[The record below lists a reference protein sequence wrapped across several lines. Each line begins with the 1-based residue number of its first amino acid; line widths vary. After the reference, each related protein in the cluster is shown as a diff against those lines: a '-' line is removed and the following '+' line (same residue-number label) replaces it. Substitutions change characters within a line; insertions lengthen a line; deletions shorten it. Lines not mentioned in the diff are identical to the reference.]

1 MPPGRARS
9 KGATPAGSW
18 KEGAPGARPSSSP
31 GARDRPGQARHWRAL
46 EGNRRARSIST
57 PPSGAAGP
65 RGRRRDRGP
74 APCSPRASCA
84 GPFTPRQAGARHAA
98 HRARLDEFAGHR
110 ARHRLGGARRPERAI
125 PRGYA
130 GVGAPVEIKRAA
142 PRESVGALRADRG
155 RALPRRAP
163 SRGFA
168 GAPRSARSAPH
179 GGAPGSRWRASD
191 CACARRGRAPGG
203 DHGRAGHR
211 SEARLQAVAGRAASR
226 EVR

>member
-84 GPFTPRQAGARHAA
+84 GPFTPRQAGARHAV
-98 HRARLDEFAGHR
+98 HGARLDEFAGHR
-110 ARHRLGGARRPERAI
+110 ARAIDSEGRAVLSAPYRAATQAWARRSRSSA
-125 PRGYA
+125 
-130 GVGAPVEIKRAA
+130 
-142 PRESVGALRADRG
+142 
-155 RALPRRAP
+155 PRRANRWARCAP
-163 SRGFA
+163 IGGAPFPGARHRAGSQARQDQRAARPTEARQGPGGAPRIARARGA
-168 GAPRSARSAPH
+168 GAPREAIM
-179 GGAPGSRWRASD
+179 GAPATDRRRACRRWQ
-191 CACARRGRAPGG
+191 GAP
-203 DHGRAGHR
+203 RP
-211 SEARLQAVAGRAASR
+211 
-226 EVR
+226 VR